1 MIPPNNTVDINDER
15 RQHDMLKRFA
25 ALAGVCL
32 LVQTGA
38 APLALADPPADP
50 NVAPVANAGPV
61 PGGPAGPVP
70 SAAPGVLKTPD
81 GWVLNVSGKEESMEP
96 VASLTNSPWSREY
109 LVDGTFTGSVTGGG
123 STKLAGGTLEAGY
136 QIGCGIIQDAIENIA
151 GVGVTPGVGIPLVS
165 GSLLPITL
173 GLSANYTMKIDL
185 KPGTVNIVPVGKK
198 EFKGTAPRISI
209 TGFRIKIDG
218 CAGQSF
224 IRSYATLT
232 SSTDNTD
239 DVVTYLGVTKAV

>member
-1 MIPPNNTVDINDER
+1 
-15 RQHDMLKRFA
+15 MLKRFA

-32 LVQTGA
+32 LAPMGG

-50 NVAPVANAGPV
+50 NVAPAANVGPQ
-61 PGGPAGPVP
+61 GPVP

-81 GWVLNVSGKEESMEP
+81 GWTLNVVGKDESMEP

-109 LVDGTFTGSVTGGG
+109 LVDGTFTGDVSGGG
-123 STKLAGGTLEAGY
+123 STKLSGGTLEAGY
-136 QIGCGIIQDAIENIA
+136 QIGCGIIQDDIESITS
-151 GVGVTPGVGIPLVS
+151 GGITPGVGIPLVN

-173 GLSANYTMKIDL
+173 GLSLSEQIKIDL

-198 EFKGTAPRISI
+198 SFKGTKPRVSI

>member
-1 MIPPNNTVDINDER
+1 MIPPNDLWNINDER

-25 ALAGVCL
+25 AVAGVCL
-32 LVQTGA
+32 LAPMGA

-50 NVAPVANAGPV
+50 NVAPAANN
-61 PGGPAGPVP
+61 GPAGPVP

-81 GWVLNVSGKEESMEP
+81 GWTLSVTGKDESMEP

-109 LVDGTFTGSVTGGG
+109 LVDGTFTGDVSGGG
-123 STKLAGGTLEAGY
+123 STKLAGGSLEAGY
-136 QIGCGIIQDAIENIA
+136 QIGCGIIQDDIESITS
-151 GVGVTPGVGIPLVS
+151 GGITPGVGIPLVN

-173 GLSANYTMKIDL
+173 GLSLSEQIKIDL

-198 EFKGTAPRISI
+198 SFKGTKPRVSI

>member
-1 MIPPNNTVDINDER
+1 MIPPNDTVDINDER

-32 LVQTGA
+32 LAPMGA

-50 NVAPVANAGPV
+50 NAAPAANVGPQ
-61 PGGPAGPVP
+61 GPVP

-81 GWVLNVSGKEESMEP
+81 GWTLSVTGKDESMEP

-109 LVDGTFTGSVTGGG
+109 LVDGTFTATVNGGG

-136 QIGCGIIQDAIENIA
+136 QIGCGITQDDIESIA
-151 GVGVTPGVGIPLVS
+151 TAGATPGVGIPLVN

-173 GLSANYTMKIDL
+173 GLSASYQMKIDL

-198 EFKGTAPRISI
+198 EFKGTAPRVSI